1 MSRELDTMS
10 MYEWMLTAKIGVEDI
25 ILESFVDL
33 IIFLAVSVRYLR
45 AVAKGKI
52 LVELMSLTY

>member
-10 MYEWMLTAKIGVEDI
+10 MYEWMLTANIGVEDI

-33 IIFLAVSVRYLR
+33 ISFLSVSIRYLR

-52 LVELMSLTY
+52 LVELVSLTY